1 MWTAFCCAEL
11 IKVYDGI
18 ASFRHHS
25 YKLISVPRHTSVE
38 QLVAAAMWAFHLTG
52 DPGTPT
58 FFLIRIKRENFLNLF
73 LDCFFSSHIGDY
85 YLTDLCGNSEKEIDE
100 PYPIPSLTRVDGRK
114 PALLLRFR

>member
-1 MWTAFCCAEL
+1 MLNIFFYYLEL

-52 DPGTPT
+52 DPGNFITLT
-58 FFLIRIKRENFLNLF
+58 NIIKVNLDF
-73 LDCFFSSHIGDY
+73 INIFKQLVFI
-85 YLTDLCGNSEKEIDE
+85 
-100 PYPIPSLTRVDGRK
+100 
-114 PALLLRFR
+114 

>member
-1 MWTAFCCAEL
+1 
-11 IKVYDGI
+11 VYDGI

-52 DPGTPT
+52 DPGKRIFVQITCIE
-58 FFLIRIKRENFLNLF
+58 LIYNMSLIL
-73 LDCFFSSHIGDY
+73 GDF

-100 PYPIPSLTRVDGRK
+100 PFPIPSLSRIDGRK

>member
-1 MWTAFCCAEL
+1 VPSVHNYLLEILSFLEL

-52 DPGTPT
+52 DPGK
-58 FFLIRIKRENFLNLF
+58 FYFMYF
-73 LDCFFSSHIGDY
+73 
-85 YLTDLCGNSEKEIDE
+85 
-100 PYPIPSLTRVDGRK
+100 
-114 PALLLRFR
+114 

>member
-1 MWTAFCCAEL
+1 MIDTEVNVLFIYKIEL

-52 DPGTPT
+52 DPGKQT
-58 FFLIRIKRENFLNLF
+58 FP
-73 LDCFFSSHIGDY
+73 IGIL
-85 YLTDLCGNSEKEIDE
+85 YLTH
-100 PYPIPSLTRVDGRK
+100 IP
-114 PALLLRFR
+114 